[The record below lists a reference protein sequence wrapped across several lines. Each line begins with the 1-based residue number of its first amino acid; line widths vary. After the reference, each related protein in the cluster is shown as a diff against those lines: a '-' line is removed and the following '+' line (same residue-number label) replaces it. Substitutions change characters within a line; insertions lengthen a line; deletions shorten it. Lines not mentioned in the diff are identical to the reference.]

1 MKISKKVRIWIVE
14 DDADEQLFL
23 QEGFNKTGLFDIERF
38 FFNGQELLEELK
50 ATPTEAL
57 PEMILSDLN
66 MPLLNGVETLQKVK
80 SDQPF
85 SKIPFVIFS
94 VCDEL
99 SALELCYSQKV
110 DAFIPKPLKMTRY
123 DTFAL
128 ELKEVYEHIYEDQ
141 IGEY

>member
-1 MKISKKVRIWIVE
+1 MKLSKKIRIWIVE

-50 ATPTEAL
+50 ATHMEAL
-57 PEMILSDLN
+57 PEIILSDLN

-80 SDQPF
+80 SHHAF

-110 DAFIPKPLKMTRY
+110 DAFIPKPLQMTRY
-123 DTFAL
+123 DAFAL